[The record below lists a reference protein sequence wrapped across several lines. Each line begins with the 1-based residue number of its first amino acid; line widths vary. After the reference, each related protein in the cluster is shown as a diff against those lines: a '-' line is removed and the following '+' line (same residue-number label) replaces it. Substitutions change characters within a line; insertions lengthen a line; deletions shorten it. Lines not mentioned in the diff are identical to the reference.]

1 MLHNEMTIIRCFKNC
16 QGQVGMNEIF
26 LIQGLPVS
34 YFNLRDHYVL
44 EQNIICQISVKC
56 ITPLGAKF
64 YLSHYIHLTAV
75 RFLCKHSFWCSLC
88 MDIFSYKKI
97 SLYNSFTAFK
107 IFRAL
112 HIIQDT
118 YMQKHIHK
126 VFIFFSKLF
135 FVSIAII
142 KLNILQISVKETF
155 TYVNIQ

>member
-1 MLHNEMTIIRCFKNC
+1 MLHNEMTIIRCFRHC
-16 QGQVGMNEIF
+16 QGQVGMIEIF
-26 LIQGLPVS
+26 LIQGLTVS
-34 YFNLRDHYVL
+34 YFNLRDHQVF
-44 EQNIICQISVKC
+44 EQNMMCQISVKC

-64 YLSHYIHLTAV
+64 YFIHYINLIYTAV

-88 MDIFSYKKI
+88 MDIFSYMKI
-97 SLYNSFTAFK
+97 SLHNSFTAFK

-135 FVSIAII
+135 FVSIATI
-142 KLNILQISVKETF
+142 KLHILQISVK
-155 TYVNIQ
+155 